1 MASSTRRVVFPAA
14 GGGPRLEGFLHVPGG
29 SSATRRPAAVV
40 CHPHSLM
47 GGSMENGIIVA
58 VCRALAARGIVA
70 LRFNFRGVGRSEGAF
85 DGGRGEMEDVAG
97 AVDLL
102 EAEEVVDPQRL
113 AVVGYSF
120 GAEVGMRHAARDP
133 RLKRIAAIAPV
144 QEVYGWTG
152 MAADPRPKLFIVGE
166 NDPWAPADALQVYV
180 ARLAPPKALHVL
192 PGTDHFF
199 VGRERAVAT
208 LVAEF
213 LAAW

>member
-1 MASSTRRVVFPAA
+1 
-14 GGGPRLEGFLHVPGG
+14 
-29 SSATRRPAAVV
+29 
-40 CHPHSLM
+40 
-47 GGSMENGIIVA
+47 MENGIIVA

-97 AVDLL
+97 AVDFL
-102 EAEEVVDPQRL
+102 EAGEGMDPQRL
-113 AVVGYSF
+113 AVVGYSL

-133 RLKRIAAIAPV
+133 RLRRIVAIAPV
-144 QEVYGWTG
+144 REVYGWTG
-152 MAADPRPKLFIVGE
+152 MDADPRPKLFIVGE
-166 NDPWAPADALQVYV
+166 NDPWAPAAALQAYV

-199 VGRERAVAT
+199 VGRERAVAD

-213 LAAW
+213 LTAW